1 MINISCKQI
10 LAGVCFATLVFAN
23 GVAKASDQD
32 LARAA
37 QNPVAA
43 MISLP
48 FQNNTTFG
56 VGAFDGTQNV
66 LNIQPVVPVSLNKD
80 WNLINRVI
88 MPVVAQPT
96 GPGTQVNGIGDTTY
110 TLLFSPAQPG
120 DWIWGVGPIFLLP
133 TATDD
138 TLASGKWG
146 IGPSAVALKMPGR
159 WVIGA
164 LANNVWSVTGDVG
177 KPDVNQ
183 FLLQYFVNYNFD
195 KGWYAVSAPIVTAN
209 WNATGEK
216 WTIPFGGG
224 IGRITKFGSQPVNLS
239 VQAYYNTI
247 KPINAGD
254 WTLRLSLQ
262 FLFRRQS

>member
-1 MINISCKQI
+1 VRITNSINQVVA
-10 LAGVCFATLVFAN
+10 LAIYITLVFTP
-23 GVAKASDQD
+23 VATSAGDQD
-32 LARAA
+32 LAKAA

-48 FQNNTTFG
+48 FQNNTSFG

-66 LNIQPVVPVSLNKD
+66 MNIQPVIPVKLNDD

-88 MPVVAQPT
+88 LPYISLPT
-96 GPGTQVNGIGDTTY
+96 GPGTSVNGIGDTTY
-110 TLLFSPAQPG
+110 TAFFSPAQPG
-120 DWIWGVGPIFLLP
+120 EWIWGIGPVFLLP
-133 TATDD
+133 TATEN
-138 TLASGKWG
+138 TLGSDKWG

-164 LANNVWSVTGDVG
+164 LVNNIWSVAGDG
-177 KPDVNQ
+177 ANDVNQ

-195 KGWYAVSAPIVTAN
+195 KGWYAVSAPIITAN

-224 IGRITKFGSQPVNLS
+224 FGRIVKFGSQPVNLS
-239 VQAYYNTI
+239 AHAYYNAV
-247 KPINAGD
+247 KPTNAGD
-254 WTLRLSLQ
+254 WSLRLQAQ
-262 FLFRRQS
+262 FLFPR